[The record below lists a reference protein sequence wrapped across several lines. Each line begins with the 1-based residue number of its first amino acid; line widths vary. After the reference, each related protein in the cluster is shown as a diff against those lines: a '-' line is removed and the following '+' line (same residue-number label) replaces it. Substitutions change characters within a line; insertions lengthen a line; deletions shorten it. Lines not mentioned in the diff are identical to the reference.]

1 MMFGRLTESRG
12 LGMLG
17 QAKRAKGAK
26 RNEKWNEQDTNRDG
40 TWGDFVFTPCH
51 VESPIRSSES
61 SEGEESEVGASEVSK
76 RTIEK
81 RPSQR
86 RTFATESCRMVKMT
100 RSRTEENR
108 SQKMSESEQNA
119 WVLQF
124 CMNQNAST
132 LDQMVKVFNMQEKKS
147 RNAVAPDA
155 AEEIPE
161 EAKGMGTQFSLTEK
175 HPNSDHPER
184 GSWNMLWLELDTAW
198 ASSEFIFCSERL
210 GKQKLLKSLSSSSHS
225 ARSKERIRI

>member
-1 MMFGRLTESRG
+1 M
-12 LGMLG
+12 
-17 QAKRAKGAK
+17 
-26 RNEKWNEQDTNRDG
+26 
-40 TWGDFVFTPCH
+40 
-51 VESPIRSSES
+51 ESPIRSSES

-132 LDQMVKVFNMQEKKS
+132 LDQMVKVFNMQEK
-147 RNAVAPDA
+147 
-155 AEEIPE
+155 
-161 EAKGMGTQFSLTEK
+161 SLAMLWHLMRLRRFQKRQREWE
-175 HPNSDHPER
+175 PNSP
-184 GSWNMLWLELDTAW
+184 
-198 ASSEFIFCSERL
+198 
-210 GKQKLLKSLSSSSHS
+210 
-225 ARSKERIRI
+225 